1 MTIIA
6 DILANNILYTK
17 MVKIK
22 ENDRLRVNQAI
33 LAGEFERINE
43 AALTAQRMAENLNI
57 VDTLYKKYGEKI
69 GIANRL
75 MGLINNQ

>member
-1 MTIIA
+1 
-6 DILANNILYTK
+6 

>member
-1 MTIIA
+1 MA
-6 DILANNILYTK
+6 
-17 MVKIK
+17 KIK
-22 ENDRLRVNQAI
+22 DNDRLRVNQAI

-57 VDTLYKKYGEKI
+57 IDTLYKKYGEKI
-69 GIANRL
+69 GIANKL

>member
-1 MTIIA
+1 
-6 DILANNILYTK
+6 

-22 ENDRLRVNQAI
+22 DNDRLRVNQAI

-57 VDTLYKKYGEKI
+57 VDSLYKKYGEKI
-69 GIANRL
+69 GIANKL
-75 MGLINNQ
+75 MNLINNQ

>member
-1 MTIIA
+1 ME
-6 DILANNILYTK
+6 
-17 MVKIK
+17 KIK
-22 ENDRLRVNQAI
+22 DRYRLRVNQAI

-43 AALTAQRMAENLNI
+43 AALAAQRMADNLNI

>member
-1 MTIIA
+1 
-6 DILANNILYTK
+6 

-22 ENDRLRVNQAI
+22 DNDRLRVNQAI

-43 AALTAQRMAENLNI
+43 AALAAQRMAENLNI